1 MDKQSRQIQGLF
13 NKFFEDNPTR
23 KPIGYEKVNAF
34 PNGIKWS
41 VDISTNGG
49 PLTPNISFAY
59 DPSSRQ
65 QRLGYFKSK
74 NVRMTDVPQQL
85 ITLPDYLKTIFPV
98 ITQQSRQ
105 AALRRQQDDKK
116 RPITLE
122 DLLSLFTFDTQRG
135 GGGGRAHTTLQK
147 QQQQGPKNKQQ
158 TQRKSS

>member
-59 DPSSRQ
+59 DPSSSKRQ
-65 QRLGYFKSK
+65 SRFGYFKMS
-74 NVRMTDVPQQL
+74 NIRPTDVPQQSS
-85 ITLPDYLKTIFPV
+85 TLTDYLKTIFPV

-122 DLLSLFTFDTQRG
+122 DLLSLFTQQKNQGSSRG
-135 GGGGRAHTTLQK
+135 GGGQK
-147 QQQQGPKNKQQ
+147 QQQQGPKNKR
-158 TQRKSS
+158 T